1 MKDLI
6 TIILNFKYLLKRT
19 RREVQKL
26 THERLLGKYMNNY
39 VSKTNVIERKASL
52 EALENYKKQIHG
64 QFNNL

>member
-1 MKDLI
+1 MKHLV
-6 TIILNFKYLLKRT
+6 TIILNFRHLIRHT
-19 RREVQKL
+19 RREVRKL

>member
-6 TIILNFKYLLKRT
+6 TIILNFRYLLRHT

-39 VSKTNVIERKASL
+39 VTKTKVVQRKASL
-52 EALENYKKQIHG
+52 KALEDYKKKTKWTI
-64 QFNNL
+64 

>member
-6 TIILNFKYLLKRT
+6 TIILNFKYLFRRT

-39 VSKTNVIERKASL
+39 VTKTKVVERKASL
-52 EALENYKKQIHG
+52 KALEDYKKHTKWTI
-64 QFNNL
+64 

>member
-6 TIILNFKYLLKRT
+6 TVILNFRYLFRRT

-39 VSKTNVIERKASL
+39 VSKTKVVERKASL
-52 EALENYKKQIHG
+52 KALEDYKKQTKWTI
-64 QFNNL
+64 